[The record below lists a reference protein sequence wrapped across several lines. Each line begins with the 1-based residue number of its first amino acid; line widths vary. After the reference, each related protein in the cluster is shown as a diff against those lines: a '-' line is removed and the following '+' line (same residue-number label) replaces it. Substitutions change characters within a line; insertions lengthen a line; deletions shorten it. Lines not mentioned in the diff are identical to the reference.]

1 MSVAT
6 IAEKL
11 HSEWQNPRLFPKQ
24 YLTCDG
30 NSFNLLFRLHMLSL
44 ATQLHYLYQDSE
56 ALSPQ
61 PCVLIAQHFWNSST
75 PCPLP
80 YGLTRAK
87 DIVFTSPRQ
96 GSAKYRIK
104 PLHKAPAYLGTGY
117 PSEIVASRKGH
128 TTLLLTYTH
137 ISETSSAI

>member
-30 NSFNLLFRLHMLSL
+30 NSFNLLFRLHMLYL

-56 ALSPQ
+56 ALTPQ
-61 PCVLIAQHFWNSST
+61 PCVLIAQHTWSSST
-75 PCPLP
+75 TCPLP

-87 DIVFTSPRQ
+87 DIVSTCPRQ
-96 GSAKYRIK
+96 DSAKYRIK
-104 PLHKAPAYLGTGY
+104 LLHKAPAYLGTGY
-117 PSEIVASRKGH
+117 PSDCGLKER
-128 TTLLLTYTH
+128 TH
-137 ISETSSAI
+137 HIALNLHIHK